1 MELRTVH
8 VGDLTEVHAA
18 GRLDGHWS
26 ETLDT
31 ALNELIRQGRHQ
43 VRLRMAEVDYI
54 SSLGVRVLVTAHKR
68 FRSVSGVFS
77 VADVVGNVARVLELA
92 GLTALLMPPE
102 PPAAADGAK
111 PLREIEHNGLRLSV
125 FGQQGRGMR
134 GAAFGAPASLRS
146 GGYGAEQCIPL
157 TVTAQTLSLGL
168 GAFGEDY
175 AQCRTRFGEYLAVAG
190 AAVAL
195 PGDGSNTCDSLV
207 STGAFEPVVQAL
219 YGLRYEGDFSAQVRF
234 EPAELSNENAA
245 RNPVGSTG
253 FPLSSLAD
261 AALTAAGVDAACV
274 VLLGESDGLIGATL
288 RSSPGS
294 VAAAEDPLAFPTVRR
309 WLSFT
314 SEPAHARASVV
325 AVGVIARPGVLSG
338 LDAELLRPLGARDG
352 VQGHVHAAVY
362 RFRPLPH
369 GALDL
374 NETLRPLFEHAPAET
389 LMHLLGDDR
398 EGQMLESRLV
408 RGVCWIAPILSAE
421 DLS

>member
-8 VGDLTEVHAA
+8 VGELTEVHAA

-26 ETLDT
+26 ETLDS

-68 FRSVSGVFS
+68 FRGVSGVFS
-77 VADVVGNVARVLELA
+77 VADVAGNVARVLELA

-102 PPAAADGAK
+102 PPAVVEGAQ
-111 PLREIEHNGLRLSV
+111 PVREFEHAGVRLSV
-125 FGQQGRGMR
+125 FAQSGHGMR
-134 GAAFGAPASLRS
+134 GAAFGMPASLRS
-146 GGYGAEQCIPL
+146 GGYGAEHCVPL
-157 TVTAQTLSLGL
+157 TVTAHTLSLGL
-168 GAFGEDY
+168 GAFGDDY

-219 YGLRYEGDFSAQVRF
+219 YGLRYAGDFSAQVRF
-234 EPAELSNENAA
+234 EPAEAINADAA
-245 RNPVGSTG
+245 RNRVGGTG
-253 FPLSSLAD
+253 FLLSSLAN
-261 AALTAAGVDAACV
+261 AALTAVGVDAACV

-288 RSSPGS
+288 RASPGHA
-294 VAAAEDPLAFPTVRR
+294 AAAEDPLAFPTVRR

-325 AVGVIARPGVLSG
+325 AVGVIARPGALSG
-338 LDAELLRPLGARDG
+338 LDAELLRPLGVADG

-374 NETLRPLFEHAPAET
+374 NATLRPLFEHAPAET

-398 EGQMLESRLV
+398 EGELLESRLV
-408 RGVCWIAPILSAE
+408 RGVCWIAPILGVE
-421 DLS
+421 DLP